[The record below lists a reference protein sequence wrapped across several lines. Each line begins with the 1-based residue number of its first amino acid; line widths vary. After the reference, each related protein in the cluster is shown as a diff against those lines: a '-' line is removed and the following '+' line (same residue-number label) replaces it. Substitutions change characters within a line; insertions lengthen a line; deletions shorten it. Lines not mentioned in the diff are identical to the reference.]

1 MVTENKRSTFV
12 TVLAWVGIV
21 FAGLST
27 FMTALQN
34 IMFRFLLPKLPME
47 QLMNENNSSVQVP
60 ATAQFMFR
68 HFDLIFLAAFLF
80 SLFALIA
87 SIGLLKR
94 KNWARIIFIAL
105 LALGIIW
112 NLISLVFQKAM
123 IQDFP
128 LPPDAPEA
136 FQSQMETMMTV
147 MSIASVIFVLI
158 FTALFG
164 WMIWKLRSPQIVKEF
179 SGDAYREKE

>member
-1 MVTENKRSTFV
+1 MATENKRSTFV
-12 TVLAWVGIV
+12 TALAWIGIV
-21 FAGLST
+21 FAGFGT
-27 FMTALQN
+27 FITALQN
-34 IMFRFLLPKLPME
+34 IMFQFLMPQLPIE

-60 ATAQFMFR
+60 EMAQFMFKY
-68 HFDLIFLAAFLF
+68 FDLIFLAAFLV

-94 KNWARIIFIAL
+94 KNWARIVFIAL

-112 NLISLVFQKAM
+112 NLVSLVFQKAM
-123 IQDFP
+123 THDFP
-128 LPPDAPEA
+128 LPPDVPEE

-147 MSIASVIFVLI
+147 MSIASIIFVLI

-164 WMIWKLRSPQIVKEF
+164 WIIWKLRSPQIVKEF
-179 SGDAYREKE
+179 SNDEHLNV